1 MRRNAGLM
9 FAAVALIALPGC
21 GSSGGQEKTDAG
33 GAPRVATLQSG
44 PATPSAA
51 APVKTE
57 RPRERLDMTAE
68 EYEVLLEPYNKCMR
82 EQGFDPVG
90 SRKKAGLAAE
100 PSDGEKAKAAE
111 RANQVCEPQ
120 FLPLPPWEKD
130 PANPEARD
138 FALDV
143 VKCLKREGV
152 KFVEVGEDGVSIALG
167 GDRNDKRSITL
178 GMDRIPDCERE
189 VAAKS

>member
-1 MRRNAGLM
+1 MRRNAVLT
-9 FAAVALIALPGC
+9 FAVVALTAVPGC
-21 GSSGGQEKTDAG
+21 GSSGEQETTGAG
-33 GAPRVATLQSG
+33 SAPRVATLQSAV
-44 PATPSAA
+44 ATSSASA
-51 APVKTE
+51 SKKAE

-100 PSDGEKAKAAE
+100 PVDGERAKAAE

-167 GDRNDKRSITL
+167 GDQNDKRSITL
-178 GMDRIPDCERE
+178 GMERIPGCERE

>member
-1 MRRNAGLM
+1 MRRNAALI

-21 GSSGGQEKTDAG
+21 GSPEKTETTGAG
-33 GAPRVATLQSG
+33 SAPRVATLQSAAAG
-44 PATPSAA
+44 APSAA
-51 APVKTE
+51 ASKKAE
-57 RPRERLDMTAE
+57 RPRERLDMTSE

-82 EQGFDPVG
+82 EQGFDPLDA
-90 SRKKAGLAAE
+90 RKKAEVAAAGSE
-100 PSDGEKAKAAE
+100 EEKKAAA
-111 RANQVCEPQ
+111 ANQICEPQ

-152 KFVEVGEDGVSIALG
+152 KFVEVSEDGISIALG
-167 GDRNDKRSITL
+167 GDQNDSRSITL

-189 VAAKS
+189 VAAKN